1 MATLLPFL
9 MIAAACV
16 DIMYGCN
23 LFEPAADYLG
33 RNMRDGVKGATINAV
48 GSSLPEL
55 FTTLIMLF
63 LYSDMD
69 GFSGGVATTAGSA
82 VFNAVL
88 IPACAILAV
97 TMWARSTQTIEISRK
112 VLMRDGFFV
121 LLAEIVL
128 IWFLGKST
136 MHWWMGG
143 ALMGIYALYLVVLF
157 WGGWGDEDDDED
169 ENDDEDEESP
179 QPGTL
184 ISDLVTA
191 LKGDDVAMTTPRAWV
206 FLLAG
211 TSMVG
216 VFCFLLSEATVM
228 LSELWQ
234 VPLFLTTVIFA
245 AAATSVPD
253 TILSVKDAL
262 KGNYDDAVANAIGS
276 NIFDVC
282 VSLGLPLTLYGL
294 MVGPIPI
301 TESSE
306 EGLQLIRW
314 VMVGFTVS
322 VLAMFFPGKVGAR
335 SGLAMLALY
344 GGWVVYI
351 AYRTVAA

>member
-1 MATLLPFL
+1 
-9 MIAAACV
+9 
-16 DIMYGCN
+16 
-23 LFEPAADYLG
+23 
-33 RNMRDGVKGATINAV
+33 
-48 GSSLPEL
+48 
-55 FTTLIMLF
+55 
-63 LYSDMD
+63 
-69 GFSGGVATTAGSA
+69 
-82 VFNAVL
+82 
-88 IPACAILAV
+88 
-97 TMWARSTQTIEISRK
+97 
-112 VLMRDGFFV
+112 
-121 LLAEIVL
+121 
-128 IWFLGKST
+128 
-136 MHWWMGG
+136 
-143 ALMGIYALYLVVLF
+143 
-157 WGGWGDEDDDED
+157 
-169 ENDDEDEESP
+169 
-179 QPGTL
+179 
-184 ISDLVTA
+184 
-191 LKGDDVAMTTPRAWV
+191 
-206 FLLAG
+206 
-211 TSMVG
+211 
-216 VFCFLLSEATVM
+216 VM

-301 TESSE
+301 TETSE

-344 GGWVVYI
+344 GGWVLYI